1 MAEFICKAYNNLEL
15 WRVNI
20 DQLREQDIN
29 AQCMSPEMQERL
41 TLNIAKEQRLESVP
55 FVVRRE
61 DGKFDIISGHHRYRA
76 ARNAGLKEIIVLVE
90 TRPLDRSRVVSK
102 QVAHNRLVGTSDPQ
116 VLKRLC
122 EEMVRPEDL
131 LEAFIDKDDLKIN
144 YQPVPIDDIII
155 KYDWKILVLSFLP
168 AQLNDIKSLCDAI
181 PPETTMI
188 GACDIKIYDEFRQTL
203 LALGKAEDIRNLG
216 TVVAKMVEITKEYL
230 AAQAATEEI

>member
-1 MAEFICKAYNNLEL
+1 MAEFICEAYEDLEL

-41 TLNIAKEQRLESVP
+41 TSNIAKEQRLESVP
-55 FVVRRE
+55 FVLKRE

-76 ARNAGLKEIIVLVE
+76 ARNAGLKEIIVLAE

-116 VLKRLC
+116 VLKKLC

-131 LEAFIDKDDLKIN
+131 LEAFINKSDLEIK

-168 AQLNDIKSLCDAI
+168 SQLNDIKSLCDAI
-181 PPETTMI
+181 PPKTAMV
-188 GACDIKIYDEFRQTL
+188 GACDIKIFDEFRETL

-216 TVVAKMVEITKEYL
+216 TAVAKMVEITKEYL
-230 AAQAATEEI
+230 AGKTATENM